1 MEIFFSIMVQN
12 YSFLSLINKWIYFY
26 FKLKSSL
33 TLTCPHEQIDTIV
46 WIENVVEPTWNI
58 FTLIVLSSNHILSS
72 YKILLV
78 TLTTFVLRN
87 LNFHLNFK
95 LTRKIELQSNLLKF
109 PKSWLLHFII
119 INKFI
124 YTRDHS
130 IAKGENMEIIDK
142 IKFDFCYFSNEIYT
156 EILEQNLTRKWEPTA
171 YTIYLEM
178 NVKKKKE
185 DKSLHDS
192 FLPQPKLYW

>member
-1 MEIFFSIMVQN
+1 
-12 YSFLSLINKWIYFY
+12 
-26 FKLKSSL
+26 
-33 TLTCPHEQIDTIV
+33 
-46 WIENVVEPTWNI
+46 
-58 FTLIVLSSNHILSS
+58 
-72 YKILLV
+72 
-78 TLTTFVLRN
+78 
-87 LNFHLNFK
+87 
-95 LTRKIELQSNLLKF
+95 
-109 PKSWLLHFII
+109 
-119 INKFI
+119 
-124 YTRDHS
+124 
-130 IAKGENMEIIDK
+130 MEIIDK